1 MLYDVD
7 KDEFVYVAHSQAT
20 AKTVRESGDLV
31 VSTYP
36 QVLRYST
43 SMYTVRGGAGCTTTT
58 TGGLGPHVVQSHTIS
73 PRQCLTCVLYCAR
86 SHR

>member
-36 QVLRYST
+36 QVLLHVPVHST
-43 SMYTVRGGAGCTTTT
+43 RWGWLYHYYYWWPGSTRG
-58 TGGLGPHVVQSHTIS
+58 TIS
-73 PRQCLTCVLYCAR
+73 HDFPPTMPDMRIALCPVA
-86 SHR
+86 S